1 MEAIIWNEL
10 TGGLYLKEVVTVIMR
25 LLVAMMLGAV
35 IGLERDASG
44 KAAGLRTHMLVALGS
59 AFFVVVPLE
68 LGMSLDEVARIA
80 QGVATGVGF
89 LGAGAI
95 LKVSEQGEIKGL
107 TTAAGIWVTAAVGMA
122 AGMGRIWIAVL
133 GVALVGIVLAVLGR
147 VQQNLQLN
155 EQKQEEK
162 KSEQNP
168 APSNKKLAA
177 LNKEE

>member
-95 LKVSEQGEIKGL
+95 LKVSEEGEIKGL

-122 AGMGRIWIAVL
+122 AGMGRIWIAAL
-133 GVALVGIVLAVLGR
+133 GVALVALVLAVLGR

-155 EQKQEEK
+155 EKKQEVKE
-162 KSEQNP
+162 SEQKP
-168 APSNKKLAA
+168 APSSKKFAA